1 MNSPLLSP
9 HPRDV
14 VTRKALIVWTA
25 AVLVYIVAI
34 TGRTSF
40 GVASVDAIDR
50 FQVDASR
57 IAVFTSVQVGV
68 YALAQIPMG
77 MLIDR
82 LGPRR
87 MLVYGAVIMA
97 VGQILL
103 GFTTSYWVAIG
114 ARVLI
119 GAGDATAF
127 LSVMRILP
135 YWFPLKKT
143 PLFTQMTSAL
153 GQLGQFIS
161 AVPFLAIL
169 QGPGWATAFISLGA
183 VGVLIALAAG
193 VAVADSPETWAAE
206 KARKQDLADT
216 AAGLTP
222 PERPEQSGKDQARM
236 PVGRLLATVL
246 RDPLC
251 WQGFFNHYSGM
262 LFQIV
267 FTLLWGVPMMTLG
280 MGLSPATV
288 GLVLTLNTVASVC
301 AGPILGPI
309 SARLGSNRILATFVM
324 SGSIGVTWLVFFTPD
339 EPRGVVAIII
349 VNIIMAAFTPS
360 SNLGFDDIREGLDRR
375 IVATATG
382 MANMGGF
389 FGAMISAQ
397 AVGLLLDFSA
407 DGQTYE
413 WNDFR
418 FAWLTVILAWA
429 VGLLGLLIFRIL
441 VQRRRKAGS
450 DADGPTTGHVRVV
463 DSTEG

>member
-1 MNSPLLSP
+1 MNAPLPSP
-9 HPRDV
+9 HPREV
-14 VTRKALIVWTA
+14 VTRKALTVWTA
-25 AVLVYIVAI
+25 AVLVYVVAI

-57 IAVFTSVQVGV
+57 IAVFTAVQVGV
-68 YALAQIPMG
+68 YAFAQIPMG

-82 LGPRR
+82 FGPRKL
-87 MLVYGAVIMA
+87 LVYGAIIMA
-97 VGQILL
+97 AGQILL
-103 GFTTSYWVAIG
+103 GFTSSYWVAIA

-153 GQLGQFIS
+153 GQLGQFLS

-169 QGPGWATAFISLGA
+169 HGPGWTPAFLSLGVA
-183 VGVLIALAAG
+183 GALIAIAAG
-193 VAVADSPETWAAE
+193 VAVADSPESWAASQ
-206 KARKQDLADT
+206 ARKQARADGDVDKHGPET
-216 AAGLTP
+216 KKP
-222 PERPEQSGKDQARM
+222 PSERI
-236 PVGRLLATVL
+236 PVGTLLATIL

-288 GLVLTLNTVASVC
+288 GMVLTINVIASVC

-324 SGSIGVTWLVFFTPD
+324 SGSIGLAWIVFFLPA
-339 EPRGVVAIII
+339 EPRGVMAIII
-349 VNIIMAAFTPS
+349 VNIIMALFTPS

-389 FGAMISAQ
+389 FGAMIAAQ
-397 AVGLLLDFSA
+397 AVGLLLDFSSS
-407 DGQTYE
+407 GQAYGWE
-413 WNDFR
+413 DFR
-418 FAWLTVILAWA
+418 FAWVAVIIAWA
-429 VGLLGLLIFRIL
+429 IGLLGLLIFRVL
-441 VQRRRKAGS
+441 VERRRKATRRVGGTTPGS
-450 DADGPTTGHVRVV
+450 VRFV
-463 DSTEG
+463 DSSEG